1 MNKTDCLKQYAV
13 LKAEIIQIMREISHL
28 SDAPAHF
35 ASDSVLAS
43 PAHEPYQNRPI
54 PVYGNVQDTEIQA
67 EMQQLVKKY
76 HNMLIKLYREKN
88 VAEDFLQTVSNPV
101 DRVILR
107 RHYIDCRSW
116 RDVAAELTENS
127 GQDYNENQ
135 VKKRAQRIFQKNR

>member
-13 LKAEIIQIMREISHL
+13 LKAEIIQIMREISRL

-35 ASDSVLAS
+35 TSDSVLAS
-43 PAHEPYQNRPI
+43 PALEPYQNRPI

-67 EMQQLVKKY
+67 ETQQLVKNY

-88 VAEDFLQTVSNPV
+88 AAEEFLETVPSGT

-107 RHYIDCRSW
+107 RRYVDGMPWKDI
-116 RDVAAELTENS
+116 AAGLTENV
-127 GQDYNENQ
+127 GRDYSEGAVKMRAKRFFEKNQ
-135 VKKRAQRIFQKNR
+135 